1 MINILIFFSRLIFK
15 LTLFYIL
22 PLSKLTDVF
31 FFFLQTVF
39 TLKKLFISNYY
50 SEYRLNKIFV
60 NLQNDQ
66 NKKYVLENITI
77 ILSILYLFINCLLFF
92 IFLFFNI
99 FFLDTIFYKSFL
111 FLTIITSIVNYFIS
125 VRAFF
130 FKSNKIQTIKNYF
143 LIITNSLLLGFL
155 IYLKN
160 FDEIRI
166 INSLLLLSLFIN
178 SLFFILLPLP
188 KFFLIKKILNFKIF
202 KDYRFIYFINNFF
215 KSALV
220 SNIFNL
226 NFLIFLISLT
236 YKVGLIAFSYIIFS
250 LLISQINFL
259 SKRIN
264 NFFDFIIDRAIDD
277 DVQNT
282 LKKNFFIFI
291 ILLSFFL
298 MFLFMIVVDFI
309 NLYHFKLSLF
319 FNSDYVLDILF
330 LLKIFSYCIPPI
342 FIINFFLLL
351 FYTGNF
357 SKRIKFFFL
366 IAFYSIALNILIN
379 CILYF
384 SYKSFLTPYV
394 LPFVLWVSAILFCL
408 YSFRNYLFIFDKF
421 YFLRI
426 FSLIILMFFI
436 YTLTLELNFWPQL
449 IFSLFKIIFIYLVF
463 YYQVNKIYRKNKLL
477 MKNKRN

>member
-22 PLSKLTDVF
+22 PLSKLTDAF
-31 FFFLQTVF
+31 FFLLQTVF

-111 FLTIITSIVNYFIS
+111 FLTIITSIINYFIS

-130 FKSNKIQTIKNYF
+130 FKSNKIQIIKNYF

-298 MFLFMIVVDFI
+298 MFLFMIVFDFI
-309 NLYHFKLSLF
+309 NLYHFNLSLF

-366 IAFYSIALNILIN
+366 IAFYSIGLNILIN

-384 SYKSFLTPYV
+384 SHKVFLTPFV
-394 LPFVLWVSAILFCL
+394 LPFVLWVSAILFCY
-408 YSFRNYLFIFDKF
+408 YSYRNYWFIFDKF
-421 YFLRI
+421 YFLRF
-426 FSLIILMFFI
+426 FSLIILMFFV
-436 YTLTLELNFWPQL
+436 YTLSLDLNFWTQL
-449 IFSLFKIIFIYLVF
+449 IFSLIKIIFIYLIF
-463 YYQVNKIYRKNKLL
+463 YYQVNKIYRNNKLL
-477 MKNKRN
+477 MKN